1 MFFLLLKT
9 FYNFFSKNATNRTYE
24 TSISAKRERTNLS
37 PFNLTKK
44 GGEIMKPSSFQRAIR
59 LQFDC
64 LVKRVVDTTVKDYQ
78 RELSRRAAHEIAF
91 SELPE
96 QELNRIGTTDEY
108 DSDYSC
114 FEVLGTKVKVNN
126 EQLAE
131 ALKLLPEKKLD
142 ILLMFYFLEM
152 SDAEI
157 ADLLQIDRSTSFRNR
172 KNSLE
177 EIKKIL
183 QEDNA

>member
-1 MFFLLLKT
+1 
-9 FYNFFSKNATNRTYE
+9 
-24 TSISAKRERTNLS
+24 
-37 PFNLTKK
+37 
-44 GGEIMKPSSFQRAIR
+44 MKPSSFQTDIR

-64 LVKRVVDTTVKDYQ
+64 LVKRVIDTTVKDYQ
-78 RELSRRAAHEIAF
+78 RELSRRATHEIAF

-96 QELNRIGTTDEY
+96 QELSHVGITDDY

-126 EQLAE
+126 EQLAD
-131 ALKLLPEKKLD
+131 ALKILPEKKLD

-172 KNSLE
+172 RSSLE
-177 EIKKIL
+177 EIKKYL
-183 QEDNA
+183 QEDE

>member
-1 MFFLLLKT
+1 
-9 FYNFFSKNATNRTYE
+9 
-24 TSISAKRERTNLS
+24 
-37 PFNLTKK
+37 
-44 GGEIMKPSSFQRAIR
+44 MKPSSFQTAIR
-59 LQFDC
+59 LQFAC
-64 LVKRVVDTTVKDYQ
+64 LVKRVIDTTVKDYQ
-78 RELSRRAAHEIAF
+78 RELSRRATHEIAF

-96 QELNRIGTTDEY
+96 QELSHVGITDDY

-126 EQLAE
+126 EQLAD
-131 ALKLLPEKKLD
+131 ALKILPEKKLD

-172 KNSLE
+172 RSSLE
-177 EIKKIL
+177 EIKKYL
-183 QEDNA
+183 QEDE

>member
-1 MFFLLLKT
+1 
-9 FYNFFSKNATNRTYE
+9 
-24 TSISAKRERTNLS
+24 
-37 PFNLTKK
+37 
-44 GGEIMKPSSFQRAIR
+44 MKPSSFQTAIR

-64 LVKRVVDTTVKDYQ
+64 LVKRVIDTTVKDYQ
-78 RELSRRAAHEIAF
+78 RELSRRATHEIAF

-96 QELNRIGTTDEY
+96 QELNHVGITDDY

-126 EQLAE
+126 EQLAN
-131 ALKLLPEKKLD
+131 ALKILPEKKLD

-157 ADLLQIDRSTSFRNR
+157 ADLLQIDRSTSFCNR
-172 KNSLE
+172 RSSLE
-177 EIKKIL
+177 EIKKYL
-183 QEDNA
+183 QEDE

>member
-1 MFFLLLKT
+1 
-9 FYNFFSKNATNRTYE
+9 
-24 TSISAKRERTNLS
+24 
-37 PFNLTKK
+37 
-44 GGEIMKPSSFQRAIR
+44 MKPSSFQTAIR

-64 LVKRVVDTTVKDYQ
+64 LVKRVIDTTVKDYQ
-78 RELSRRAAHEIAF
+78 RELSRRATHEIAF

-96 QELNRIGTTDEY
+96 QELNHVGITDDY

-126 EQLAE
+126 EQLAD
-131 ALKLLPEKKLD
+131 ALKILPEKKLD

-157 ADLLQIDRSTSFRNR
+157 AHWKKSKSIYRRTNNEIRRQMPVFYCYISFGRW
-172 KNSLE
+172 
-177 EIKKIL
+177 
-183 QEDNA
+183 

>member
-1 MFFLLLKT
+1 
-9 FYNFFSKNATNRTYE
+9 
-24 TSISAKRERTNLS
+24 
-37 PFNLTKK
+37 
-44 GGEIMKPSSFQRAIR
+44 MKPSSFQTAIR

-64 LVKRVVDTTVKDYQ
+64 LVKRVIDTTVKDYQ
-78 RELSRRAAHEIAF
+78 RELSRRATHEIAF

-96 QELNRIGTTDEY
+96 QELSHVGITDDY

-126 EQLAE
+126 EQLA
-131 ALKLLPEKKLD
+131 EKKLD

-172 KNSLE
+172 RSSLE
-177 EIKKIL
+177 EIKKYL
-183 QEDNA
+183 QEDE

>member
-1 MFFLLLKT
+1 
-9 FYNFFSKNATNRTYE
+9 
-24 TSISAKRERTNLS
+24 
-37 PFNLTKK
+37 
-44 GGEIMKPSSFQRAIR
+44 MKPSSFQTVIR

-64 LVKRVVDTTVKDYQ
+64 LVKRVIDTTVKDYQ
-78 RELSRRAAHEIAF
+78 RELSRRATHEIAF

-96 QELNRIGTTDEY
+96 QELNHVGITDDY

-126 EQLAE
+126 EQLAD
-131 ALKLLPEKKLD
+131 ALN

-172 KNSLE
+172 RSSLE
-177 EIKKIL
+177 EIKKYL
-183 QEDNA
+183 QEDE

>member
-1 MFFLLLKT
+1 
-9 FYNFFSKNATNRTYE
+9 
-24 TSISAKRERTNLS
+24 
-37 PFNLTKK
+37 
-44 GGEIMKPSSFQRAIR
+44 MKPSSFQNAVR

-64 LVKRVVDTTVKDYQ
+64 LAKRVVDTTVKDYQ
-78 RELSRRAAHEIAF
+78 RELSRHAAMGEHIRPAGSRHAAHVTPF

-96 QELNRIGTTDEY
+96 QALSGIGMTDEY

-114 FEVLGTKVKVNN
+114 FEVLGMKVKVNN

-157 ADLLQIDRSTSFRNR
+157 ADLLQIDRTTSFRNR
-172 KNSLE
+172 RKSLE

-183 QEDNA
+183 QEDEL

>member
-1 MFFLLLKT
+1 
-9 FYNFFSKNATNRTYE
+9 
-24 TSISAKRERTNLS
+24 
-37 PFNLTKK
+37 
-44 GGEIMKPSSFQRAIR
+44 MKPSSFQTAIR

-64 LVKRVVDTTVKDYQ
+64 LVKRVIDTTVKDYQ
-78 RELSRRAAHEIAF
+78 RELSRRATHEIAF

-96 QELNRIGTTDEY
+96 QELNHVGITDDY

-126 EQLAE
+126 EQLAD
-131 ALKLLPEKKLD
+131 ALKILPEKKLD

-157 ADLLQIDRSTSFRNR
+157 ADLLQILSATVEVHWKKSKSIYRRTNNEIRRQMPVFYCYISFGRW
-172 KNSLE
+172 
-177 EIKKIL
+177 
-183 QEDNA
+183 

>member
-1 MFFLLLKT
+1 
-9 FYNFFSKNATNRTYE
+9 
-24 TSISAKRERTNLS
+24 
-37 PFNLTKK
+37 
-44 GGEIMKPSSFQRAIR
+44 MKPSSFQNAIR

-64 LVKRVVDTTVKDYQ
+64 LAKRVVDTTVKDYQ
-78 RELSRRAAHEIAF
+78 RELSRHAAHVTPF

-96 QELNRIGTTDEY
+96 QELSRIGTTDEY

-114 FEVLGTKVKVNN
+114 FDVLGMKVKVNN

-157 ADLLQIDRSTSFRNR
+157 ADLLQIDRTTSFRNR
-172 KNSLE
+172 RKSLE

-183 QEDNA
+183 QEDKT

>member
-1 MFFLLLKT
+1 
-9 FYNFFSKNATNRTYE
+9 
-24 TSISAKRERTNLS
+24 
-37 PFNLTKK
+37 
-44 GGEIMKPSSFQRAIR
+44 MKPSSFQTAIR

-64 LVKRVVDTTVKDYQ
+64 LVKRVIDTTVKDYQ
-78 RELSRRAAHEIAF
+78 RELSRRATHEIAF

-96 QELNRIGTTDEY
+96 QELSHVGITDDY

-126 EQLAE
+126 EQLAD
-131 ALKLLPEKKLD
+131 AKILPEKKLD

-172 KNSLE
+172 RSSLE
-177 EIKKIL
+177 EIKKYL
-183 QEDNA
+183 QEDE

>member
-1 MFFLLLKT
+1 
-9 FYNFFSKNATNRTYE
+9 
-24 TSISAKRERTNLS
+24 
-37 PFNLTKK
+37 
-44 GGEIMKPSSFQRAIR
+44 MKPSSFQTAIR

-78 RELSRRAAHEIAF
+78 RELCRRAAHEIAF

-96 QELNRIGTTDEY
+96 QELNCIGTTDEY
-108 DSDYSC
+108 DSDYTC

-131 ALKLLPEKKLD
+131 ALKLLPEKKLN

-157 ADLLQIDRSTSFRNR
+157 ADLLQVDRSTSFRNR
-172 KNSLE
+172 RNSLE
-177 EIKKIL
+177 EIKRIL